1 MDLAPPPLTHLAHT
15 MCLTHTL
22 DSSASKVAVTHLNV
36 VAYTV
41 RAAHLEEDT
50 VVDDGQIGV
59 EELGA
64 HDRIAARTRRWLE
77 NSITTCMQTKQY
89 KTTYS

>member
-1 MDLAPPPLTHLAHT
+1 MEEVHFTTD
-15 MCLTHTL
+15 TL
-22 DSSASKVAVTHLNV
+22 DSSANKVAPVTHLDV
-36 VAYTV
+36 IAYTV
-41 RAAHLEEDT
+41 RAAHLEEDA

-64 HDRIAARTRRWLE
+64 HDRVAARRGRWLE
-77 NSITTCMQTKQY
+77 NSITKCMQTKQY